1 LDGHEDSFPD
11 LSAAVQNTIPM
22 EYARLGTS
30 DLNVS
35 RIGFGCW
42 AIGGHGYGVVDDKD
56 SINAV
61 EKALDLEINFFD
73 TADIYGFGHSE
84 MILSKALGSRR
95 HDVVISTKFGV
106 CWNEQGQ
113 IYKDIS
119 PSWAVK
125 ALEGSLRRLQ
135 LDCIPLYQIHWYDG
149 KTPIEATMEV
159 LSRCR
164 DAGKIRYIGCSN
176 LPLALIDAAR
186 KIDCLISIQS
196 HFNVVQR
203 QNEDL
208 LRDCFISRSMG
219 VLVYGVL
226 ARGLFSGKYDLKSQF
241 GENDTRAID
250 GNFQGEKLTLNLSL
264 ANKLK
269 KLGVLY
275 QKSAAQIAIRW
286 TLDAPFV
293 TSALVGMKNMDQLV
307 ENIGALGWCLE
318 EGDCKF
324 LDSFRAY

>member
-1 LDGHEDSFPD
+1 
-11 LSAAVQNTIPM
+11 M
-22 EYARLGTS
+22 EYKKLGIT
-30 DLNVS
+30 DFAVS

-42 AIGGHGYGVVDDKD
+42 AMGGHGYGVVDDND
-56 SINAV
+56 SISAV
-61 EKALDLEINFFD
+61 EKALDLGVNFFD

-84 MILSKALGSRR
+84 RILSKALGNRR
-95 HDVVISTKFGV
+95 HDVVIATKFGV
-106 CWNEQGQ
+106 YWNEQGQ
-113 IYKDIS
+113 FYKDIS

-135 LDCIPLYQIHWYDG
+135 VDCIPLYQIHWYDG
-149 KTPIEATMEV
+149 KTPIEATMEI

-196 HFNVVQR
+196 QFNVTQR

-208 LRDCFISRSMG
+208 LRDCFVARNMG

-226 ARGLFSGKYDLKSQF
+226 ARGLFSGKYDSKSQF
-241 GENDTRAID
+241 GENDTRAVD
-250 GNFQGEKLTLNLSL
+250 ENFQGEKLTRNLL
-264 ANKLK
+264 LVKELQ
-269 KLGVLY
+269 KLGVFY
-275 QKSAAQIAIRW
+275 EKSAAQIAMRW
-286 TLDAPFV
+286 TLDSPFV
-293 TSALVGMKNMDQLV
+293 TSALVGMKNVDQLV
-307 ENIGALGWCLE
+307 ENIGALGWRLE

-324 LDSFRAY
+324 LDSFHVY